1 MANRLAPAPIDEMA
15 TFLLLAGMGHLAV
28 CVLDADGT
36 VARVNERFCRLVG
49 SEPVMLEDR
58 RWDEIRTAPALQA
71 IDIDSGGTPRKD
83 CRAVWSGPSVTG
95 QDEPSPQPEWIV
107 WRRKAGNAPG
117 RTVIAVQVNEDIALR
132 DPLPRRRRKG
142 SVGAP
147 PLGGST
153 TERGQLLEA
162 DPVSVAPSL
171 DDSSQA

>member
-1 MANRLAPAPIDEMA
+1 MAKQHLPVPLDEMSV
-15 TFLLLAGMGHLAV
+15 LQVLAEMGQLGV

-36 VARVNERFCRLVG
+36 VARVNERFRRLVA

-58 RWDEIRTAPALQA
+58 RWDEVRTAPALQA

-83 CRAVWSGPSVTG
+83 CRAVWSGPPATG

-107 WRRKAGNAPG
+107 WRRKAGNVPG
-117 RTVIAVQVNEDIALR
+117 RTVIVVQVSEDITLR
-132 DPLPRRRRKG
+132 DPLPRRRRKA

-147 PLGGST
+147 PQGGST
-153 TERGQLLEA
+153 TEPGELHEA
-162 DPVSVAPSL
+162 DPAPVAPPF